1 MFLCHGPLSVGEAID
16 KAPLA
21 ASLVGEKKITYEVTE
36 ETNDVSYTG
45 HNRDE
50 PTCTSESHT

>member
-21 ASLVGEKKITYEVTE
+21 ASLVGGKITYEVTE

-50 PTCTSESHT
+50 PTCTTELHT